1 MEIYVGNLSY
11 GTSEDG
17 LNELFAN
24 HGAVRQVKIIT
35 DRDSGRSRGFAFV
48 SMDNDQ
54 EAQAAIDA
62 INGHEFDGRALV
74 VNQSRERKPREG
86 GGGVISTVAVEIVVE
101 AAVTTPIVV
110 EETVEATTEVAVDN
124 RSIK

>member
-11 GTSEDG
+11 GTSEDN
-17 LNELFAN
+17 LNELFAS
-24 HGAVRQVKIIT
+24 HGSVRQVKIIT

-48 SMDNDQ
+48 SMDNDT

-62 INGHEFDGRALV
+62 VNGHELDGRALV

-86 GGGVISTVAVEIVVE
+86 GGGGNF
-101 AAVTTPIVV
+101 
-110 EETVEATTEVAVDN
+110 N
-124 RSIK
+124 RGGGGGNRGGGGGGYNSNRGGGDRGGYNRGGRR

>member
-24 HGAVRQVKIIT
+24 HGSVRQVKIIT

-62 INGHEFDGRALV
+62 INGHELDGRALEDEV
-74 VNQSRERKPREG
+74 D
-86 GGGVISTVAVEIVVE
+86 VAKQ
-101 AAVTTPIVV
+101 
-110 EETVEATTEVAVDN
+110 
-124 RSIK
+124 RWQHWG

>member
-17 LNELFAN
+17 RNELFAS

-62 INGHEFDGRALV
+62 INGHELDGRALV

-86 GGGVISTVAVEIVVE
+86 GGGGNF
-101 AAVTTPIVV
+101 
-110 EETVEATTEVAVDN
+110 N
-124 RSIK
+124 RGGGNRGGYNSNRGGDRGGYNRNNRR

>member
-11 GTSEDG
+11 GTSEDA

-24 HGAVRQVKIIT
+24 HGAVKQVKIIT
-35 DRDSGRSRGFAFV
+35 DKDSGRSRGFAFV

-62 INGHEFDGRALV
+62 INGNEFDGRALV
-74 VNQSRERKPREG
+74 VNQSRERKPRREGGFNRG
-86 GGGVISTVAVEIVVE
+86 GGGGGDRGRGGYSRGGR
-101 AAVTTPIVV
+101 
-110 EETVEATTEVAVDN
+110 N
-124 RSIK
+124 NNYR

>member
-35 DRDSGRSRGFAFV
+35 DRDSGRSRGFGFV

-62 INGHEFDGRALV
+62 INGHELDGRALV

-86 GGGVISTVAVEIVVE
+86 GGGGNF
-101 AAVTTPIVV
+101 
-110 EETVEATTEVAVDN
+110 N
-124 RSIK
+124 RGGGNRDRGGYNSNRGGGDRGGYNRGGRR

>member
-54 EAQAAIDA
+54 EAQKSYKKIG
-62 INGHEFDGRALV
+62 NGYDLYKKYH
-74 VNQSRERKPREG
+74 
-86 GGGVISTVAVEIVVE
+86 VIGQ
-101 AAVTTPIVV
+101 
-110 EETVEATTEVAVDN
+110 N
-124 RSIK
+124 

>member
-11 GTSEDG
+11 GTSEDA

-24 HGAVRQVKIIT
+24 HGSVRQVKIVT

-48 SMDNDQ
+48 SMENDQ
-54 EAQAAIDA
+54 EAQAAIEA
-62 INGHEFDGRALV
+62 INGNELDGRALV

-86 GGGVISTVAVEIVVE
+86 GGGGGF
-101 AAVTTPIVV
+101 
-110 EETVEATTEVAVDN
+110 N
-124 RSIK
+124 RGGGGGGNRGGGGYNSNRGGGDRGGYNRGGRR

>member
-17 LNELFAN
+17 LNELFAS
-24 HGAVRQVKIIT
+24 HGSVRQVKIIT

-54 EAQAAIDA
+54 EAQAAIEA
-62 INGHEFDGRALV
+62 INGHELDGRALV

-86 GGGVISTVAVEIVVE
+86 GGNF
-101 AAVTTPIVV
+101 
-110 EETVEATTEVAVDN
+110 N
-124 RSIK
+124 RGGGNRGGYNSNRGGDRGGYNRNNRR

>member
-35 DRDSGRSRGFAFV
+35 DRDSGRSRGFGFV

-86 GGGVISTVAVEIVVE
+86 GGGGNF
-101 AAVTTPIVV
+101 
-110 EETVEATTEVAVDN
+110 N
-124 RSIK
+124 RGGGNRGGGGGYNSNRGGGDRGGYNRGGRR

>member
-11 GTSEDG
+11 GTNEDG

-54 EAQAAIDA
+54 EAQAAIEA
-62 INGHEFDGRALV
+62 INGHELDGRALV
-74 VNQSRERKPREG
+74 VNQSRERKPRGEGNFNRG
-86 GGGVISTVAVEIVVE
+86 GG
-101 AAVTTPIVV
+101 
-110 EETVEATTEVAVDN
+110 N
-124 RSIK
+124 RDRGGYNSNRGGDRGGYNRNNRR

>member
-11 GTSEDG
+11 GTREDN
-17 LNELFAN
+17 LNELFAS
-24 HGAVRQVKIIT
+24 HGSVRQVKIIT

-48 SMDNDQ
+48 SMDNDT

-62 INGHEFDGRALV
+62 VNGHELDGRALV

-86 GGGVISTVAVEIVVE
+86 GGGGNF
-101 AAVTTPIVV
+101 
-110 EETVEATTEVAVDN
+110 N
-124 RSIK
+124 RGGGGGNRGGGGGGYNSNRGGGDRGGYNRGGRR

>member
-11 GTSEDG
+11 GTSEDA

-24 HGAVRQVKIIT
+24 HGAVRQVKIVT

-48 SMDNDQ
+48 SMENDQ
-54 EAQAAIDA
+54 EAQAAIEA
-62 INGHEFDGRALV
+62 INGNELDGRALV

-86 GGGVISTVAVEIVVE
+86 GGGF
-101 AAVTTPIVV
+101 
-110 EETVEATTEVAVDN
+110 N
-124 RSIK
+124 RGGGGGGGHRGGGGYNSNRGGGDRGGYNRGGRR

>member
-11 GTSEDG
+11 GTNEDG

-48 SMDNDQ
+48 SMDNDT
-54 EAQAAIDA
+54 EAQTAIDA
-62 INGHEFDGRALV
+62 VNGHELDGRALV

-86 GGGVISTVAVEIVVE
+86 GFNRGGGGGG
-101 AAVTTPIVV
+101 
-110 EETVEATTEVAVDN
+110 N
-124 RSIK
+124 RDRGGYNSNRGGGDRGGYNRGGRR

>member
-24 HGAVRQVKIIT
+24 HGSVRQVKIIT

-62 INGHEFDGRALV
+62 INGHELDGQALV

-86 GGGVISTVAVEIVVE
+86 GGNF
-101 AAVTTPIVV
+101 
-110 EETVEATTEVAVDN
+110 N
-124 RSIK
+124 RGGGNRGGYNSNRGGGPWRVQQK